1 MSDYNLS
8 VSHRQTRDE
17 LSQESPTRF
26 IPKRFSD
33 KLRLSTGPHFV
44 ETRDTTDDFIWD
56 RDNWDEVDWSEDYT
70 ESPELISIT
79 NYNNEFRWKFD
90 FDKVKGPNDTATWN
104 TTTGVVTILAGE
116 LMEIVSAFY
125 DSTDSLTVQS
135 AILTATTTGTVVFT
149 MSADGSNYESATA
162 GTELVFANPG
172 SDLRI
177 RAISSEPSNFL
188 TSASEQLET
197 SDGDLFLLA
206 TPGTGTISELKV
218 SYKLG

>member
-56 RDNWDEVDWSEDYT
+56 RDNWDEVNWSEDYT

-104 TTTGVVTILAGE
+104 TTTGIATIASGE
-116 LMEIVSAFY
+116 VFEIRSAYY
-125 DSTDSLTVQS
+125 DSTESTVVQS
-135 AILTATTTGTVVFT
+135 ATLRATATDVSFE
-149 MSADGSNYESATA
+149 MSADGGLNWQEAPLNT
-162 GTELVFANPG
+162 LVVFNNIG

-177 RAISSEPSNFL
+177 RGQAGLEQFQ
-188 TSASEQLET
+188 TSDLESFKT
-197 SDGDLFLLA
+197 SDGDAFIVLGLGS
-206 TPGTGTISELKV
+206 GTVSEV
-218 SYKLG
+218 ICQYTLG

>member
-56 RDNWDEVDWSEDYT
+56 RDNWDEVNWSEDYT

-104 TTTGVVTILAGE
+104 TTTGIATIASGE
-116 LMEIVSAFY
+116 VFEIRSAYY
-125 DSTDSLTVQS
+125 DSTESTVVQS
-135 AILTATTTGTVVFT
+135 ATLRATATDVSFK
-149 MSADGSNYESATA
+149 MSADGGLNWQEAPLNT
-162 GTELVFANPG
+162 LVVFNNIG

-177 RAISSEPSNFL
+177 RGQAGLEQFQ
-188 TSASEQLET
+188 TSDLESFKT
-197 SDGDLFLLA
+197 SDGDAFIVLGLGS
-206 TPGTGTISELKV
+206 GTVSEV
-218 SYKLG
+218 ICQYTLG